1 VYNINTGNPGKG
13 GSMLKYIGMDAHSST
28 CTFCVTDAIGR
39 EIDNVTLATNGKVIK
54 NYLQSI
60 TGTKKLTFEEC
71 ELSHW
76 LYGIVKPEVD
86 ELIICNPVA
95 NESYKKAKNDK
106 IDARKLAKML
116 RGDYLVPVFHDGSD
130 RERFRKLVS
139 SYQDIIDEGTSIKNR
154 YKSLF
159 RKNGQRIKGKTLYN
173 DESLL
178 ESFKHNDD
186 QFIGGQLFSLL
197 ETLEKSRQAHVKE
210 ILRYSKKF
218 KELKYIKS
226 VPGIGDINAAK
237 IVAQVVNPY
246 RFESKYKYYSY
257 CGLVRHSR
265 TSADKSYG
273 SVKIWGNKTLKTVY
287 KMAGH
292 SVLNINTNNAF
303 VAYYNS
309 LCKKGVTDKNAY
321 NAVCRKIAAITLSLW
336 KHSKCF
342 DESLIQ
348 AM

>member
-1 VYNINTGNPGKG
+1 MT
-13 GSMLKYIGMDAHSST
+13 KYIGLDAHSST
-28 CTFCVTDAIGR
+28 CTFSVTDAAGR
-39 EIDNVTLATNGKVIK
+39 EIDNATIATNGKVIK

-76 LYGIVKPEVD
+76 LYGIIKPEVD
-86 ELIICNPVA
+86 ELIVCNPVA

-130 RERFRKLVS
+130 RERFRKLIS
-139 SYQDIIDEGTSIKNR
+139 SYQDIVDEGVRIKNR

-159 RKNGQRIKGKTLYN
+159 RKNGQRIKGTTLYN
-173 DESLL
+173 NESLL
-178 ESFKHNDD
+178 ENFTRSDD
-186 QFIGGQLFSLL
+186 KFIGNHLFKLL
-197 ETLEKSRQAHVKE
+197 ETLEVSRQDYVKE

-237 IVAQVVNPY
+237 IVAQVVDPH
-246 RFESKYKYYSY
+246 RFQSKYKYYSY
-257 CGLVRHSR
+257 CGLVRHNR

-273 SVKIWGNKTLKTVY
+273 SVKIWGNSVLKTVY

-292 SVLNINTNNAF
+292 CVLQSNAKNVF
-303 VAYYNS
+303 IAYYNN
-309 LCKKGVTDKNAY
+309 LRAKGVTDKNAY
-321 NAVCRKIAAITLSLW
+321 NAVCRKISAVTLTLW
-336 KHSKCF
+336 KHSKYF
-342 DESLIQ
+342 DENLIQ
-348 AM
+348 AI